1 MRVPSVD
8 VRSLRERLNL
18 TQAEFAAK
26 YGFPLATVR
35 NWEQGRREPELYA
48 RILLAVL
55 DRDPRIVE
63 RVLSV

>member
-1 MRVPSVD
+1 MEVPAVD
-8 VRSLRERLNL
+8 VRKLRERLQL

-48 RILLAVL
+48 RILLAIL
-55 DRDPRIVE
+55 AKDPKIVE
-63 RVLSV
+63 KVIST